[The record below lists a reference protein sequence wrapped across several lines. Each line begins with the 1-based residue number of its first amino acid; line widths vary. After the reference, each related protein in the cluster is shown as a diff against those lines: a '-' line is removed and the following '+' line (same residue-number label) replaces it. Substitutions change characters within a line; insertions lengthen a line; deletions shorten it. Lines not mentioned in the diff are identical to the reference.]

1 MNLLKISFLL
11 FFIIPTAILAN
22 DDYLS
27 IHYFDLNNYKVGT
40 ITTQFDSLFDAKE
53 DKNNFKKL
61 REFLNEKYDLE
72 NYIVVEME
80 DFHSYKL
87 REGIENYDQII
98 SKLNKKIKKAR
109 KDSIKLNTNEYKK
122 YFENQNYGHWESSN
136 EEEPIFLSK
145 AEVEER
151 ITLLEEKITKCRKI
165 EKQLYDNLK
174 NVRND
179 IYKCQNQIDYTLVPE
194 YKRQEFRTNISWYF
208 SWLMALLIGAF
219 FLVVY
224 SKSNKYSSRVL
235 LNSNGLQFITLFV
248 LIIAIILFGIL
259 GILEGRELAAIL
271 SGISG
276 YILGKGITP
285 PATIP
290 PATPTTTVPAVPPPT
305 AKP

>member
-27 IHYFDLNNYKVGT
+27 VNYFDLNTYKVEP
-40 ITTQFDSLFDAKE
+40 ITTQFDSLFDRKE

-72 NYIVVEME
+72 TSIVLEME
-80 DFHSYKL
+80 DFHYYKL
-87 REGIENYDQII
+87 REGIGNYNQII
-98 SKLNKKIKKAR
+98 SELNKKIKKAKR
-109 KDSIKLNTNEYKK
+109 DGIELNTNEYKK
-122 YFENQNYGHWESSN
+122 YFENQKYGHWGLYRESSN
-136 EEEPIFLSK
+136 KEELINLSK
-145 AEVEER
+145 AEIKER
-151 ITLLEEKITKCRKI
+151 IASLEKIITQCKTI
-165 EKQLYDNLK
+165 EKNLSNKLK

-179 IYKCQNQIDYTLVPE
+179 IDKCQNQIDYTLVPE
-194 YKRQEFRTNISWYF
+194 YKRQEFRTDISWYF

-224 SKSNKYSSRVL
+224 SKSNKYSSEVL

-259 GILEGRELAAIL
+259 GILEGRELSAII

-285 PATIP
+285 PTTTP
-290 PATPTTTVPAVPPPT
+290 PATPTTTP
-305 AKP
+305 

>member
-1 MNLLKISFLL
+1 MSLLKISFLL

-27 IHYFDLNNYKVGT
+27 VNYFDLNTYKVEP
-40 ITTQFDSLFDAKE
+40 ITTQFDSLFDRKE

-72 NYIVVEME
+72 NSIVIEME
-80 DFHSYKL
+80 DFHYYKL
-87 REGIENYDQII
+87 REGISNYDRIV
-98 SKLNKKIKKAR
+98 SKLDKKIKKATR
-109 KDSIKLNTNEYKK
+109 DSVELNINEYEK
-122 YFENQNYGHWESSN
+122 YFENQNYDNWGSYDESSD
-136 EEEPIFLSK
+136 EEALISLSK
-145 AEVEER
+145 DDVKKR
-151 ITLLEEKITKCRKI
+151 MTSLEKIITKCRTI
-165 EKQLYDNLK
+165 EKNLSNKLK

-179 IYKCQNQIDYTLVPE
+179 IDKCQNQIDYTLVPE
-194 YKRQEFRTNISWYF
+194 YKRQEFRTDISWYF

-224 SKSNKYSSRVL
+224 SKSNKYSSEVL

-259 GILEGRELAAIL
+259 GILEGRELSAII

-285 PATIP
+285 PTTTP
-290 PATPTTTVPAVPPPT
+290 PATPTTTP
-305 AKP
+305 